1 MNDIAT
7 LPAIATAAETARS
20 RRLKDRTGA
29 THDRL
34 DSAIMER
41 QPFASRERYGCFLQ
55 LQYHFHRDVDA
66 LYADTGLGAL
76 LPDLAERRRLELVS
90 HDLADLGLA
99 IPATPEPPAFRPA
112 ERVPLP
118 AALGWLYVAEGSNL
132 GAAFLLKAARDLG
145 LSETFGARHLAGAPE
160 GRARHWRS
168 FTAML
173 DGIPLEAGDEEA
185 VMRGAEDAF
194 TRVRRLVGEVF

>member
-1 MNDIAT
+1 MNDTAT
-7 LPAIATAAETARS
+7 LPADASRTVRS
-20 RRLKDRTGA
+20 RRLKERTGA

-41 QPFASRERYGCFLQ
+41 KPFASRDRYGCFLQ

-66 LYADTGLGAL
+66 LYADAGLGEL
-76 LPDLAERRRLELVS
+76 LPDLTERRRLELVAR
-90 HDLADLGLA
+90 DLADLGLA
-99 IPATPEPPAFRPA
+99 VSATPEPPAFAPA
-112 ERVPLP
+112 ERFALP

-132 GAAFLLKAARDLG
+132 GAAFLLKAARNLG

-173 DGIPLEAGDEEA
+173 DDIPLAEEDERA
-185 VMRGAEDAF
+185 VVRGAEDAF
-194 TRVRRLVGEVF
+194 NRVRRLVDTVF